1 MKEKPGKI
9 RLEYL
14 DIAKAIL
21 IITVLLGHCINP
33 KGEIPFW
40 VTLIYS
46 FHMPLFFAICG
57 ITSHK
62 ELDYSF
68 KGFLKFL
75 RGNAFALLLPYFIW
89 GLIYSPFNLK
99 SMGVLLYGS
108 GRGIIAG
115 GAGNGQFWFFPC
127 LFLAR
132 VGMYGVIFLEQKVY
146 KYHVP
151 VLFALSAICFA
162 IGFLAPKIENGYPWC
177 ADIAFVAMGFMIL
190 SHLNSEYL
198 NAMDRK
204 PIWIQGVLA
213 IGAGTLL
220 LLGNL
225 YGATNL
231 SVGFVSMCTSQ
242 YGNVFWFL
250 FNALAG
256 MICVRAIS
264 SMIARIDISSRLGWF
279 KKSMNWLGQNTMG
292 IFITHMPFT
301 IVYIVGPVSAIL
313 ETPSSVFWVAC
324 ICTLLMLAFSIV
336 VTMFINAV
344 CPELLGHHRKAVKL
358 RNLNQ

>member
-1 MKEKPGKI
+1 MKEKTGKI

-21 IITVLLGHCINP
+21 IISVLMGHCMDP
-33 KGEIPFW
+33 EGKIPFW
-40 VTLIYS
+40 AKLIYS
-46 FHMPLFFAICG
+46 FHMPLFFAVCG

-62 ELDYSF
+62 AQDYSL

-75 RGNAFALLLPYFIW
+75 GTNAFALILPYFIW

-108 GRGIIAG
+108 GNMIIAG
-115 GAGNGQFWFFPC
+115 GAGNFQFWFLPC

-146 KYHVP
+146 KYRVP
-151 VLFALSAICFA
+151 VLFALAVINFA
-162 IGFLAPKIENGYPWC
+162 IGFLAPMLENGYPWC

-190 SHLNSEYL
+190 SHLNADYL

-204 PIWIQGVLA
+204 PMWIQGVLA
-213 IGAGTLL
+213 VGAGTIL

-225 YGATNL
+225 YGATGL
-231 SVGFVSMCTSQ
+231 TAGFVSMCTSE
-242 YGNVFWFL
+242 YGNIFWFL

-256 MICVRAIS
+256 MICVRSVS

-301 IVYIVGPVSAIL
+301 VVYIAFPFSAML
-313 ETPSSVFWVAC
+313 QTSPSEFGMAC
-324 ICTLLMLAFSIV
+324 VCASLMLAFSIV
-336 VTMFINAV
+336 VTLFINTV
-344 CPELLGHHRKAVKL
+344 CPELIGRHRKV
-358 RNLNQ
+358 

>member
-1 MKEKPGKI
+1 MSSEELVNMKEKTGKI

-21 IITVLLGHCINP
+21 IITVLLVHCMDP
-33 KGEIPFW
+33 KGNIPFW
-40 VTLIYS
+40 AKLLCS
-46 FHMPLFFAICG
+46 FNMPLFFAICG
-57 ITSHK
+57 ITSRK
-62 ELDYSF
+62 ELDYSL

-75 RGNAFALLLPYFIW
+75 GNNAFALLLPYFIW

-108 GRGIIAG
+108 GRMIIAG
-115 GAGNGQFWFFPC
+115 GAGNNQLWFLPC
-127 LFLAR
+127 LFLVR

-146 KYHVP
+146 RYRMP
-151 VLFALSAICFA
+151 VLFALSVISFA
-162 IGFLAPKIENGYPWC
+162 IGFLAPKLETGYPWC

-190 SHLNSEYL
+190 SHLNTDYL
-198 NAMDRK
+198 NGMDRK
-204 PIWIQGVLA
+204 PMWIQVVLA
-213 IGAGTLL
+213 VGAGTAL

-231 SVGFVSMCTSQ
+231 TAGFVSMCTSQ
-242 YGNVFWFL
+242 YGNIFWFL
-250 FNALAG
+250 LNALAG
-256 MICVRAIS
+256 TVCVRVIS

-301 IVYIVGPVSAIL
+301 VVYIAFPLSAML
-313 ETPSSVFWVAC
+313 ETSSSVFWVAC
-324 ICTLLMLAFSIV
+324 ICASLMLAFSIV
-336 VTMFINAV
+336 VSLLINAV
-344 CPELLGHHRKAVKL
+344 FAPSF
-358 RNLNQ
+358 

>member
-1 MKEKPGKI
+1 MVVMKERTGKI

-21 IITVLLGHCINP
+21 IITVLLGHCMDP
-33 KGEIPFW
+33 EGEIPFW
-40 VTLIYS
+40 AMLIYS

-62 ELDYSF
+62 ERDYSF

-75 RGNAFALLLPYFIW
+75 GSNAFALLLPYFIW

-99 SMGVLLYGS
+99 AMGVLLYGS
-108 GRGIIAG
+108 GRAIIAG
-115 GAGNGQFWFFPC
+115 GAGNNQLWFLPC

-146 KYHVP
+146 THRVP
-151 VLFALSAICFA
+151 VLFALSATSFA
-162 IGFLAPKIENGYPWC
+162 IGFLAPELGNGYPWC
-177 ADIAFVAMGFMIL
+177 ADIAFVAGGFMIL
-190 SHLNSEYL
+190 SHLNSDYL
-198 NAMDRK
+198 HAMDRK
-204 PIWIQGVLA
+204 PMWIQGVLA
-213 IGAGTLL
+213 VGAGTAL

-231 SVGFVSMCTSQ
+231 TVGFVSMCTSQ
-242 YGNVFWFL
+242 YGNIFWFL
-250 FNALAG
+250 LNALAG
-256 MICVRAIS
+256 TICVRAIS

-292 IFITHMPFT
+292 IFITHMPFAV
-301 IVYIVGPVSAIL
+301 VYIAFPFSAIL
-313 ETPSSVFWVAC
+313 GMSTSVFWVAC
-324 ICTLLMLAFSIV
+324 LCASLMLAFSIV
-336 VTMFINAV
+336 VTLFINAV
-344 CPELLGHHRKAVKL
+344 CPELLGRHRKA
-358 RNLNQ
+358 